1 MTHYVKLLEPW
12 HRVPLLSDDS
22 IAQYG
27 PMNVEPHKG
36 TTYGEVERVHL
47 AELKLARK
55 LGCELI
61 KLDKLESIEAT
72 L

>member
-1 MTHYVKLLEPW
+1 MSIYIKLIQPW
-12 HRVPLLSDDS
+12 HRVPLLSDES

-27 PMNVEPHKG
+27 QINVEPHKG
-36 TTYGEVERVHL
+36 TTYGEIERVHL

-61 KLDKLESIEAT
+61 RMDQLESVEVNI
-72 L
+72 